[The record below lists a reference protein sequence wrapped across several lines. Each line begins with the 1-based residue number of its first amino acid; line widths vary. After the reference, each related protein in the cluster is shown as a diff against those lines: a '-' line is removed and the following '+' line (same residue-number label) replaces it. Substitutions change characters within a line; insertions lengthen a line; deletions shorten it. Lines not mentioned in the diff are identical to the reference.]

1 MKATSRRHETDS
13 WIKTHKHKLLIVSG
27 ALVLSII
34 AVQLAYPQD
43 RALPLARVNDELIS
57 YQHRDDIAARLQRDF
72 EASKVRLKARAAVSE
87 QSLASFGATANSEL
101 MSRSVVDYPLWQ
113 RLIPL
118 SVLIKQ
124 PSVNELS
131 VYYLDAKLQ
140 EQANELAT
148 IMSRLPENARLTLDD
163 GIVAA
168 LPAKNGHQVTAAAIV
183 EAMTGAQLSLD
194 GATTIQVPSSEQ
206 QAKRTGDD
214 IEAVRAEAEQLVDKK
229 ITITVLDKTFAPQ
242 AAKIASWL
250 ILSENDNSMIDLAI
264 DDNKITEYVESI
276 NSEIK
281 IEAGRTEVELED
293 GKEIGR
299 TIGADGRRLNSGQL
313 TAALRAGLESSDVT
327 ITASGVVEAVAPV
340 IAYSSGFT
348 ATQQGLQAYADE
360 LARTKN
366 VRISVVQLGG
376 ERWAANARATE
387 STVSA
392 STYKLFVALMLFDQ
406 IDKGNI
412 SLSDAMLDTN
422 VSGCL
427 ERMIVPSTNPCAEKF
442 IALFGGRDA
451 VNAFIYGKG
460 FSRATTFSHNIA
472 THTSASDLTRFLI
485 GLQSGTLIS
494 GEHRAILLEKMG
506 RQLYRAGIP
515 AGSQGRVHDK
525 VGFLWD
531 YIHDTAIVHH
541 PRGTYVVAIMT
552 QGGSYGRIA
561 EITRDIERIMY
572 P

>member
-1 MKATSRRHETDS
+1 MKATSRRHKTDS
-13 WIKTHKHKLLIVSG
+13 WIKTHKHKLLIIGG
-27 ALVLSII
+27 ALILSII
-34 AVQLAYPQD
+34 AAQLAYPLD
-43 RALPLARVNDELIS
+43 RALPLARVNDEFIG

-72 EASKVRLKARAAVSE
+72 EARNITLRARSVTVE
-87 QSLASFGATANSEL
+87 RPLASFGASVNSEL
-101 MSRSVVDYPLWQ
+101 MSRSLVEYPLWQ
-113 RLIPL
+113 RIIPL
-118 SVLIKQ
+118 SIVIKR

-140 EQANELAT
+140 EQASELAT
-148 IMSRLPENARLTLDD
+148 VMSRKPENARLTLDD
-163 GIVAA
+163 GVVAA
-168 LPAKNGHQVTAAAIV
+168 LPAKNGHQVTARNVSAAVSDARFAI
-183 EAMTGAQLSLD
+183 TGD
-194 GATTIQVPSSEQ
+194 ATITVASTEQ
-206 QAKRTGDD
+206 PARRTSDD
-214 IEAVRAEAEQLVDKK
+214 IEVVRTEARRLVDKQ
-229 ITITVLDKTFAPQ
+229 ITITVLDTVFTPD
-242 AAKIASWL
+242 AAQIASWL
-250 ILSENDNSMIDLAI
+250 ILSENDNSMIELAI
-264 DDNKITEYVESI
+264 DDKEIAAYVKSI
-276 NSEIK
+276 NDEIK

-293 GKEIGR
+293 GKEVGR
-299 TIGADGRRLNSGQL
+299 TIGADGRQLSSQRLV
-313 TAALRAGLESSDVT
+313 TALREGLDGGERVIAVT
-327 ITASGVVEAVAPV
+327 GVVEPV
-340 IAYSSGFT
+340 DPVVAYSSGFT
-348 ATQQGLQAYADE
+348 ATRKGLQAYADE

-376 ERWAANARATE
+376 ERWAANARASE

-406 IDKGNI
+406 IDKGKI
-412 SLSDAMLDTN
+412 SLSDAMLDTD

-442 IALFGGRDA
+442 IAMFGGREA
-451 VNAFIYGKG
+451 VNNFIYSKG
-460 FSRATTFSHNIA
+460 FSRATTFSHNVA
-472 THTSASDLTRFLI
+472 THTSAADLTRFLI

-552 QGGSYGRIA
+552 QGGSYARIA